1 MLLRFER
8 AVDKNQ
14 DQRSKYPNDP
24 TKYVLYNSNLVITH
38 LSVRFIDS
46 EAELDSAIK
55 ALLPLSQAP
64 VLAYPELVKSGAV
77 EKLINLMSHE
87 NTDIMIDVVQLV
99 NELIDEEAGAENEDE
114 EDETDRREST
124 IKSLIDT
131 LVCPAEC
138 VSCQCFSLLSCVAG
152 ILYTGAIGGQ
162 STSAK

>member
-24 TKYVLYNSNLVITH
+24 TKCVLEYATLLLVY
-38 LSVRFIDS
+38 LSLRFIDS

-64 VLAYPELVKSGAV
+64 VLAYPELVKSGTV
-77 EKLINLMSHE
+77 EKLVNLMSHE

-114 EDETDRREST
+114 EEE
-124 IKSLIDT
+124 
-131 LVCPAEC
+131 LVN
-138 VSCQCFSLLSCVAG
+138 VH
-152 ILYTGAIGGQ
+152 I
-162 STSAK
+162 